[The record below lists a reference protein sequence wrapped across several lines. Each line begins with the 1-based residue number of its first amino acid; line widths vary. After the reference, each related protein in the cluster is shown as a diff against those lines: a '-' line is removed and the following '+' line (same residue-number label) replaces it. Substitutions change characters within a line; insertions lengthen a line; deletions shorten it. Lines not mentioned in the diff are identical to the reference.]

1 MASDIVLQT
10 SAHIRASAG
19 LQTRL
24 QDIKLCRPWDFCYP
38 GDSSASEDKGEVQHR
53 NFQEEKP
60 KKAVQVEDDRG
71 SKMILKSDEEEVTG
85 DIEKASKNPI
95 D

>member
-24 QDIKLCRPWDFCYP
+24 QDIKLCRPWDFCNP
-38 GDSSASEDKGEVQHR
+38 GDFSASEDKGEIQHR
-53 NFQEEKP
+53 NFQKEKP
-60 KKAVQVEDDRG
+60 KKTVQVEDDRG
-71 SKMILKSDEEEVTG
+71 SKMLFKSDEEEVTG
-85 DIEKASKNPI
+85 DI
-95 D
+95 